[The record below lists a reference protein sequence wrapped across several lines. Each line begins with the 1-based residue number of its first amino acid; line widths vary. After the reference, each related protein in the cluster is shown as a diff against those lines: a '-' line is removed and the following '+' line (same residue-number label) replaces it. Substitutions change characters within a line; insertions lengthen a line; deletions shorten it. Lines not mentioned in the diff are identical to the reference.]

1 MPDHAPDPYTVRTG
15 EVQAAPPTLRT
26 RLRHLG
32 PSVIVSGSV
41 VGSGEIILTSALGAA
56 AGFVL
61 LWWVLVSCWS
71 KSLVQAE
78 LTRYIVVTGDTYL
91 RAMNRLPGRLPGPR
105 EPIAW
110 PIWLGL
116 IAFVPGILGLGGII
130 GGGGQALALL
140 VPWIDSITGTG
151 IVAVATA
158 VILTT
163 SAYAGLERVM
173 LGLVGSFTLATLICS
188 ITMQFTEFGITAAD
202 LAAGLSFDFP
212 PGVLVLALAMY
223 GYTGVNSGEIAA
235 YTYWCVEK
243 GYPSYVGSARDDPD
257 WPERARGWI
266 KVLQTDVWLA
276 LIILTCATL
285 PFYALGAGVLHAIGE
300 RPDGLETISALS
312 NMFTQTLGPW
322 AVWLFGIGAFF
333 IFFSTVISGIGA
345 AGRFIPDY
353 LIEMGFFDRSN
364 LKLRL
369 AIMRGYVG
377 VIPIVG
383 FLLYLGV
390 QNPVLLVTIGGVTAA
405 ALLPIQTG
413 ATLWLQARRMD
424 ARMRPGAGVRIGL
437 WAIFAFQLAMAWL
450 VLRYVVLG
458 AYLG

>member
-1 MPDHAPDPYTVRTG
+1 MPDHAPDPYTVRSG
-15 EVQAAPPTLRT
+15 EARAPPPTRRA
-26 RLRHLG
+26 RLRPLG
-32 PSVIVSGSV
+32 ASVIVSGSI
-41 VGSGEIILTSALGAA
+41 VGAGEIILTSTLGAA

-91 RAMNRLPGRLPGPR
+91 RALNRLPGRLPGPR

-212 PGVLVLALAMY
+212 GEVLPLAL
-223 GYTGVNSGEIAA
+223 GPLERRSGAQ
-235 YTYWCVEK
+235 
-243 GYPSYVGSARDDPD
+243 S
-257 WPERARGWI
+257 
-266 KVLQTDVWLA
+266 
-276 LIILTCATL
+276 
-285 PFYALGAGVLHAIGE
+285 
-300 RPDGLETISALS
+300 
-312 NMFTQTLGPW
+312 
-322 AVWLFGIGAFF
+322 
-333 IFFSTVISGIGA
+333 
-345 AGRFIPDY
+345 
-353 LIEMGFFDRSN
+353 
-364 LKLRL
+364 
-369 AIMRGYVG
+369 
-377 VIPIVG
+377 
-383 FLLYLGV
+383 
-390 QNPVLLVTIGGVTAA
+390 
-405 ALLPIQTG
+405 
-413 ATLWLQARRMD
+413 
-424 ARMRPGAGVRIGL
+424 
-437 WAIFAFQLAMAWL
+437 
-450 VLRYVVLG
+450 
-458 AYLG
+458 